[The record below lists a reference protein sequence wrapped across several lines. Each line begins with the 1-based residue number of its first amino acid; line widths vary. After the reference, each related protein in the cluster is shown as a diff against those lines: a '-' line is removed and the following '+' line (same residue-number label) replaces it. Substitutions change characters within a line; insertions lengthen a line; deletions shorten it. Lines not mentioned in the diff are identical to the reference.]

1 MGPDG
6 VELLLRTA
14 ILDDV
19 NDFPLESLPYMTTV
33 MAEKLPS
40 SGPKS
45 RPLLLALLPGL
56 LVVVVLV

>member
-1 MGPDG
+1 

-19 NDFPLESLPYMTTV
+19 NDFPVDPLPYRTTV
-33 MAEKLPS
+33 IAEKLPS

-45 RPLLLALLPGL
+45 RRFSAPPLAPLA
-56 LVVVVLV
+56 VLVLVCVVK

>member
-6 VELLLRTA
+6 IELLSRTT

-19 NDFPLESLPYMTTV
+19 NDFPLEPLPYRTTV

-45 RPLLLALLPGL
+45 RPLLLALLLGL
-56 LVVVVLV
+56 LVVVELV